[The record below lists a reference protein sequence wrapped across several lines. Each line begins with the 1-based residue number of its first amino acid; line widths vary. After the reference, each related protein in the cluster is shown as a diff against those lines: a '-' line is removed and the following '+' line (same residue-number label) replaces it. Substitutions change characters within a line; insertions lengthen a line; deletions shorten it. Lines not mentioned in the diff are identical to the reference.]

1 MSGKSRWRGY
11 PRARQLHGEPP
22 RRPGIDY
29 DAGRE
34 GSPYSFEGSMARNWN
49 IIGSLTSPDARFRRM
64 ATRRMTLF
72 WIVMALPFV
81 LVAIA
86 LIASTF

>member
-1 MSGKSRWRGY
+1 
-11 PRARQLHGEPP
+11 
-22 RRPGIDY
+22 
-29 DAGRE
+29 
-34 GSPYSFEGSMARNWN
+34 MARNWN

-86 LIASTF
+86 LIASAF